1 LQIARTEEGSFIVS
15 ELDPPLIGLFMAI
28 PEAAD
33 PGENV
38 AANERLYP
46 KPSADHGMREEW
58 REYVEPG
65 LREWFESASATV
77 KRDLEQLGA
86 SEELTILPEHVDAWL
101 SALNQARLALAARFE
116 VNDSDMEQAVSP
128 VLQNERE
135 LALFQIH
142 FYGFL
147 QECLIRGLE
156 SEDGEE
162 Y

>member
-1 LQIARTEEGSFIVS
+1 MQIARTEDGSFIIS
-15 ELDPPLIGLFMAI
+15 ELDPPLIGLFLTI

-33 PGENV
+33 PGDNA
-38 AANERLYP
+38 AANDRLYP
-46 KPSADHGMREEW
+46 KPSPDRETREEW

-77 KRDLEQLGA
+77 KGDLVQLE
-86 SEELTILPEHVDAWL
+86 SYETLTIAPEHIDAWL

-116 VNDSDMEQAVSP
+116 VNDADMERPVSP

-147 QECLIRGLE
+147 QECLIKGLE
-156 SEDGEE
+156 SDDGE
-162 Y
+162 

>member
-1 LQIARTEEGSFIVS
+1 MQIARTEDGSFIIS
-15 ELDPPLIGLFMAI
+15 ELEPPLIGLFLAI

-33 PGENV
+33 PGENA

-46 KPSADHGMREEW
+46 KPSPDPEMREEW
-58 REYVEPG
+58 KEYVEPG

-77 KRDLEQLGA
+77 KGDLVQLESG
-86 SEELTILPEHVDAWL
+86 ETLTISSEHVDAWL
-101 SALNQARLALAARFE
+101 SALNQGRLALAARFE
-116 VNDSDMEQAVSP
+116 VNDADMERPVSP

-135 LALFQIH
+135 FALFQIH

-156 SEDGEE
+156 SEDGE
-162 Y
+162 